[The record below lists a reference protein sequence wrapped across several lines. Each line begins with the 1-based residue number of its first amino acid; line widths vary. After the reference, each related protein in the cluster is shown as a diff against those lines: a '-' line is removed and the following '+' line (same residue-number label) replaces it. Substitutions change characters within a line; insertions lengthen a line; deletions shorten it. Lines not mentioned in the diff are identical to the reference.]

1 MNEIKVTVEL
11 CAEDRARLDKLTA
24 ALENYT
30 PPIIG
35 VDLAQA
41 DEAPQEA
48 QPETPQAVA
57 EPEPAEENP
66 SEERP
71 TITHDMIHQKVKEF
85 IANGSAAQNEGAR
98 KAVTSRAK
106 NISGLPADCLA
117 DVWAELEALGEPA
130 KED

>member
-41 DEAPQEA
+41 DEAPQ
-48 QPETPQAVA
+48 AVA
-57 EPEPAEENP
+57 EPEPAEETP
-66 SEERP
+66 VEETAP
-71 TITHDMIHQKVKEF
+71 KITHDMIHQRVKEL
-85 IANGSAAQNEGAR
+85 IANGSAAQNEAAR
-98 KAVTSRAK
+98 KAVTSRAR
-106 NISGLPADCLA
+106 NISGLPVECLA
-117 DVWAELEALGEPA
+117 EVWAELDALGAPA
-130 KED
+130 KEA